1 MATQADALAWINGG
15 WRQSQ
20 YLTNITGSG
29 WGIDFDGFYG
39 HQCADFPNGYS
50 ANFGWGRF
58 AGDAWQFFDT
68 APANWQR
75 VQDPQPGDVFVLA
88 NAYNNGGGHTG
99 CVTSARSRQD
109 WTAISQNFINPSPT
123 IGSPP
128 STQNYTD
135 YQLRGFL
142 RPPLTQ
148 GVIMDGTARPQDL
161 QKVGFTFEGID
172 PSFDYSPW
180 VGQPLQQVLDEW
192 WQYENTRLYLTK
204 VTQALAGTGI
214 TLSTASNQ
222 QLIAE
227 LSKRLG

>member
-1 MATQADALAWINGG
+1 MATQADARAWINGG
-15 WRQSQ
+15 SRQSQ

-29 WGIDFDGFYG
+29 WGIDFDKFYG

-58 AGDAWQFFDT
+58 SGDAWQFFDT

-99 CVTSARSRQD
+99 CVTSVRSRKD
-109 WTAISQNFINPSPT
+109 WTAVSQNFTNPSPK

-128 STQNYTD
+128 STNNYTD

-142 RPPLTQ
+142 RPSLSQ
-148 GVIMDGTARPQDL
+148 GGSMDLVRLQDV
-161 QKVGFTFEGID
+161 QKIGFTFEGID
-172 PSFDYSPW
+172 PAWPDLANW
-180 VGQPLQQVLDEW
+180 VGQRYPDFIDAW
-192 WQYENTRLYLTK
+192 WSYPNTNAYLTR
-204 VTQALAGTGI
+204 VHEALTGTGVS
-214 TLSTASNQ
+214 LSTASNQ
-222 QLIAE
+222 QLVAE